1 MKKITFFGSP
11 LCPDCDPAR
20 EYLLENDIKIN
31 YIDITDSMQSL
42 KIFLALRDHA
52 PFFDS
57 IKSNGKVGIP
67 VVMIGEGEAFYQAY
81 SGMDLTPFR

>member
-20 EYLLENDIKIN
+20 EYLLENDIN
-31 YIDITDSMQSL
+31 FEYIDITDSMRSL
-42 KIFLALRDHA
+42 KVFLAQRDNA

-57 IKSNGKVGIP
+57 VKTQGKVGIP
-67 VVMIGEGEAFYQAY
+67 AIMIGEGDEFYQAY
-81 SGMDLTPFR
+81 PGMDLSPFK